1 MKYNDNR
8 PILPF
13 AGPIYAALRPWTDT
27 LVRVSLGAIVTPHGF
42 DKLFLGGVANTARN
56 PILKIFGDPIVGAY
70 FIGGVEFFGG
80 LMLVLGLFNAGGA
93 LFLLDGIYGVAL
105 YPITRS
111 MIEVL
116 TGSFTFVPLIVGIYY
131 AGELVWRER
140 DRKTEEIIDSTP
152 TPDWTFVIPKV
163 LVISSVIGAVTIAA
177 EFDRGTVRWAWTQS
191 RSRQRWWRETTL
203 VALASV
209 IVLLTPLAVTM
220 SWWLGATQY
229 DSRYGTLTFLVG
241 GWVLVPVAVSA
252 TVVTMVGGLVLRR
265 PGWLV
270 AVGVV
275 VASAGYY
282 NLHKDLATRLV
293 PEQTVVV
300 TNRVVGGQFTQ
311 VGTPSVN
318 SDFLFGGYRRVGRT
332 DTPSAALENQYNVAM
347 NSCSLA
353 EAKRLVKGPNPTSNE
368 TPAQEVAVQQICQS
382 RLGIVWINIYIPESE
397 FWTLQDR
404 ESAVFLAAGV
414 VLWLGGSQWLRRTRA

>member
-1 MKYNDNR
+1 MIWVAWRRLRSVLVASALVVATLITVALVIGRRAQRLAYEWYHAPCK
-8 PILPF
+8 
-13 AGPIYAALRPWTDT
+13 AGGWGPGVNLHCSAVEQQYFSLRN
-27 LVRVSLGAIVTPHGF
+27 SQG
-42 DKLFLGGVANTARN
+42 N
-56 PILKIFGDPIVGAY
+56 
-70 FIGGVEFFGG
+70 FI
-80 LMLVLGLFNAGGA
+80 LVL
-93 LFLLDGIYGVAL
+93 VAL
-105 YPITRS
+105 
-111 MIEVL
+111 
-116 TGSFTFVPLIVGIYY
+116 
-131 AGELVWRER
+131 
-140 DRKTEEIIDSTP
+140 
-152 TPDWTFVIPKV
+152 V

-270 AVGVV
+270 AVGVL